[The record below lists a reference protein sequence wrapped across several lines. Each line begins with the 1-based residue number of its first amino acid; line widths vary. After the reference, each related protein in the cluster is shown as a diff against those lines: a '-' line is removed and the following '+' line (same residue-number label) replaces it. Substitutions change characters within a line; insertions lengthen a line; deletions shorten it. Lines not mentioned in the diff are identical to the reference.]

1 MYLKMKSILMKNTI
15 FKTLALSAFLY
26 FPLTIFAQ
34 RIDRKAVV
42 ERHKVQVSKLDTLS
56 SLSIGNGHFAFTV
69 DATGLQTFPDFYAN
83 GIPLGTQSEWGWHKF
98 PNVGNYKIE
107 ETLKDL
113 ESHGR
118 KVPYAAQWNE
128 PKRKKEAS
136 DFIRQN
142 PHRLQLG
149 NLGFELFKKDNS
161 KGQPSD
167 IQDISQTLNPFTG
180 EIKSHFIFDG
190 EAVDVQTFCHQQ
202 NDIIAVK
209 VKSDLLKTG
218 QLKIRL
224 RLPYPTD
231 RFVDAGNNWK
241 NPEKH
246 ISKITASSQN
256 QATVKHTLDQD
267 QYFVHLS
274 WNNSGKLQKTEP
286 HYFVLEPSNSSDIL
300 MLNCQFSEKNI
311 PQKISFSAVQNNS
324 IFHWFNF
331 WNTGGA
337 IDLRGST
344 DPRANE
350 LERQIILSEYLT
362 KIQCAGSSPPQE
374 TGLTYNSW
382 YGKPHLEMHW
392 WHGVHFA
399 LWGRIDLLEKS
410 LAWYK
415 KALPT
420 AHRIAQRQGFAG
432 ARWPKMT
439 DNEGGETSSSVG
451 SYLIWQ
457 EPHII
462 TFSELV
468 YRQKPNR
475 QTLEK
480 YKQVVFETAEF
491 MASFAYFDKE
501 KGKYILGKGIIS
513 AQERFK
519 PEDTFNPTYELNYW
533 YQTLTIAQNWRKR
546 LGLKPNKNWQKV
558 IDNLSPLP
566 TKDGLYLAT
575 ENAQDSYTNPKY
587 LTDHPAV
594 LCTLG
599 MLPETAML
607 DKPTMKRTFEKVWNV
622 WDWQDTWGWD
632 FPMVA
637 MTATR
642 LDMPEKAIDGLM
654 MKIRTNTYLPNGH
667 NFQDG
672 RLRLYLPGN
681 GGLLTAVA
689 LMCAGYDNC
698 KTQNPGFPKDGT
710 WIVKWEGLEKL
721 F

>member
-1 MYLKMKSILMKNTI
+1 MIKNVCKILVM
-15 FKTLALSAFLY
+15 LSLSASV
-26 FPLTIFAQ
+26 FAQ
-34 RIDRKAVV
+34 KIDRKAVV
-42 ERHKVQVSKLDTLS
+42 ERHKVHITKIDTLA
-56 SLSIGNGHFAFTV
+56 SLSVGNGSFAFTV

-83 GIPLGTQSEWGWHKF
+83 GIPLGTQSEWGWHSF

-118 KVPYAAQWNE
+118 KVPYAAQWSE

-136 DFIRQN
+136 DFLRQN

-149 NLGFELFKKDNS
+149 NVGFELYKKDNS
-161 KGQPSD
+161 LAKNTAGGVPH
-167 IQDISQTLNPFTG
+167 IQDINQILNPYTG
-180 EIKSHFIFDG
+180 EIKSHFVFDG
-190 EAVDVQTFCHQQ
+190 EAVEVLTICDQKQ
-202 NDIIAVK
+202 DIIAVK
-209 VKSDLLKTG
+209 IKSNLLKKG

-231 RFVDAGNNWK
+231 KFLDAGNNWA
-241 NPEKH
+241 NADKH
-246 ISKITASSQN
+246 SSKIIASSASAASVN
-256 QATVKHTLDQD
+256 HTLDQD
-267 QYFVHLS
+267 QYFVHLTWS
-274 WNNSGKLQKTEP
+274 NVGKLKEVAP
-286 HYFVLEPSNSSDIL
+286 HYFLFEPSKSAETL
-300 MLNCQFSEKNI
+300 TFNCEFSEKKNPSKIPFTNI
-311 PQKISFSAVQNNS
+311 QKNN
-324 IFHWFNF
+324 ILAWQKF
-331 WNTGGA
+331 WNSGGA
-337 IDLRGST
+337 IDLAGST

-350 LERQIILSEYLT
+350 LERQIILSQYLT
-362 KIQCAGSSPPQE
+362 KIQCAGSAPSQE

-382 YGKPHLEMHW
+382 FGKPHLEMHW

-399 LWGRIDLLEKS
+399 LWGRVDLLEKS
-410 LAWYK
+410 LSWYN

-420 AHRIAQRQGFAG
+420 ARTIAKRQGFAG

-439 DNEGGETSSSVG
+439 DDDGGETSSSVG

-457 EPHII
+457 QPHII

-468 YRQKPNR
+468 YRQKPTK

-480 YKQVVFETAEF
+480 YKTLIFETADF

-533 YQTLTIAQNWRKR
+533 FQTLTIAQNWRKR
-546 LGLKPNKNWQKV
+546 LGMKPNEKWQHV

-566 TKDGLYLAT
+566 QKDGVYLAT

-599 MLPETAML
+599 MLPETPML
-607 DKPTMKRTFEKVWNV
+607 DKPTMKRTFEKVWEA

-632 FPMVA
+632 FPMVS

-642 LDMPEKAIDGLM
+642 LDMPQKAIDGLM
-654 MKIRTNTYLPNGH
+654 MPIRTNVYLKNGH
-667 NFQDG
+667 NYQDA

-689 LMCAGYDNC
+689 LMCAGYDGC
-698 KTQNPGFPKDGT
+698 KTQTPGFPKDGT
-710 WIVKWEGLEKL
+710 WKVKWEGMQK
-721 F
+721 FF

>member
-1 MYLKMKSILMKNTI
+1 MIQSKVIKL
-15 FKTLALSAFLY
+15 FGWAFLTGL
-26 FPLTIFAQ
+26 PCWGFAQ
-34 RIDRKAVV
+34 KINRKAVIQ
-42 ERHKVQVSKLDTLS
+42 RHQVSVSQLDTLS
-56 SLSIGNGHFAFTV
+56 SLSVGNGKFAFTV
-69 DATGLQTFPDFYAN
+69 DVTGLQTFPDFYAN

-98 PNVGNYKIE
+98 PNVGNYQIE

-118 KVPYAAQWNE
+118 KVPYATQWNE

-149 NLGFELFKKDNS
+149 NLGFELFQKDGNRA
-161 KGQPSD
+161 KPTD
-167 IQDISQTLNPFTG
+167 IQQITQTLNPYTG
-180 EIKSHFIFDG
+180 EIKSHFVFDG
-190 EAVDVQTFCHQQ
+190 ETVDIQTFCHQQ
-202 NDIIAVK
+202 KDIIAAK
-209 VKSDLLKTG
+209 IKSNLIKLG

-231 RFVDAGNNWK
+231 KFIDAGNNWK
-241 NPEKH
+241 SPEKH
-246 ISKITASSQN
+246 SSKIVNFNSSK
-256 QATVKHTLDQD
+256 ATINHTLDQD
-267 QYFVHLS
+267 QYFIHLS
-274 WNNSGKLQKTEP
+274 WNNHGKVQEFEP
-286 HYFVLEPSNSSDIL
+286 HYFVFEPSKESDIL
-300 MLNCQFSEKNI
+300 TINCEFSEKRITENT
-311 PQKISFSAVQNNS
+311 SFSAVQNNS
-324 IFHWFNF
+324 IFNWYHF

-337 IDLRGST
+337 IDFAGST

-362 KIQCAGSSPPQE
+362 KIQCAGSAPPQE

-382 YGKPHLEMHW
+382 FGKPHLEMHW

-399 LWGRIDLLEKS
+399 LWGRPELLEKS
-410 LAWYK
+410 LSWYK
-415 KALPT
+415 KALPN
-420 AHRIAQRQGFAG
+420 AIKIAKRQGFAG
-432 ARWPKMT
+432 ARWQKMT
-439 DNEGGETSSSVG
+439 DNNGGETASSVG

-457 EPHII
+457 QPHII

-468 YRQKPNR
+468 YRQKPSR
-475 QTLEK
+475 QILDK
-480 YKQVVFETAEF
+480 YKDLVFKTADF
-491 MASFAYFDKE
+491 MTSFAYFDKE

-533 YQTLTIAQNWRKR
+533 FQALTIAQNWRKR
-546 LGLKPNKNWQKV
+546 LGLTPDVNWQKV
-558 IDNLSPLP
+558 LDNLSPLP
-566 TKDGLYLAT
+566 TKDGVYLAT
-575 ENAQDSYTNPKY
+575 ENATDSYTNPKY

-599 MLPETAML
+599 MLPETPMV
-607 DKPTMKRTFEKVWNV
+607 DKATMKRTFDKIWEI

-689 LMCAGYDNC
+689 LMCAGYDHC
-698 KTQNPGFPKDGT
+698 QTPNPGFPKDGS
-710 WIVKWEGLEKL
+710 WKVKWEGLEK
-721 F
+721 FF